1 MNYKNIKMLANKMYK
16 STNGSFPDIMN
27 AIFQLRE
34 DNHYNPLQIYQFIV
48 PHANK
53 VFNGSESV
61 YYMGPM
67 I

>member
-1 MNYKNIKMLANKMYK
+1 MYK
-16 STNGSFPDIMN
+16 SKNGSFPDIMN
-27 AIFQLRE
+27 EIFQLRE